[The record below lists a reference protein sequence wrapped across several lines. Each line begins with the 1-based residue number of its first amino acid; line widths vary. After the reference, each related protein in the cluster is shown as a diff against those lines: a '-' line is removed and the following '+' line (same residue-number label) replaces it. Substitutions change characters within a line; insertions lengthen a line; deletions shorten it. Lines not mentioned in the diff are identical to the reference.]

1 MNKLLQP
8 LTARPRLLVALAAGG
23 LAAALAPG
31 ELHPVTRSLIGWN
44 SGVWLYLV
52 LVGWMMFRAD
62 QNHLRRVAVAH
73 GDGAAVVLLV
83 VVGAVVASMVAIIA
97 ELAHSGAS
105 SHGSQAGRLAFTGL
119 TVIGSWLLLPLEF
132 TLQYASQFYGDP
144 PDGGL
149 KFPDPAPEFSPE
161 YIDFVY
167 FALTIAV
174 ACQTADVVV
183 TERPMRKLVL
193 LQSVLSFVFN
203 TAILALSVNVAA
215 SLVG

>member
-1 MNKLLQP
+1 MKTILQAF
-8 LTARPRLLVALAAGG
+8 TTRPRLVLALAVGL
-23 LAAALAPG
+23 LAAAVAPG
-31 ELHPVTRSLIGWN
+31 EIHPITRSLIGWN
-44 SGVWLYLV
+44 VGVWLYLA

-62 QNHLRRVAVAH
+62 QSHVRRVAVAH
-73 GDGAAVVLLV
+73 GDGAAVVLIV
-83 VVGAVVASMVAIIA
+83 VVGAVVASMVAILA
-97 ELAHSGAS
+97 ELAHTGPSTHA
-105 SHGSQAGRLAFTGL
+105 SQAGRLLFTGA
-119 TVIGSWLLLPLEF
+119 TVIGSWLLLPMEF

-149 KFPDPAPEFSPE
+149 KFPDADPHFKPE

-167 FALTIAV
+167 FALTISV

-215 SLVG
+215 SLVH